1 MLIFPFVN
9 VLFCGFLSRWRGHLD
24 ANCVSDRVQQEER
37 YILDIDF
44 FFFGEFRRSK
54 MRDKLISIGVK

>member
-44 FFFGEFRRSK
+44 FFLESLDILK
-54 MRDKLISIGVK
+54 CETN